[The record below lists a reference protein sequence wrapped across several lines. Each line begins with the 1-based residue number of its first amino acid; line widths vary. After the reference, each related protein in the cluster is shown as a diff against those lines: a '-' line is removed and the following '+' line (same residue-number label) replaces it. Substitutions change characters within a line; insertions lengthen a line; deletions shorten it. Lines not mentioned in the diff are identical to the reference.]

1 MADVG
6 ELVIRPVGAGDS
18 IAMLTELLHR
28 AYASLSAMGLNF
40 TAVDQ
45 PEAVTQRR
53 VERGYCFV
61 AVVGD
66 ALVGT
71 VTVYPPGRVLVCDWY
86 RRAGTAVFGQ
96 IAVLPERQHDGIGGQ
111 LLERAEQH
119 AHELGASDL
128 ACDTAEPAVHLIEW
142 YSRRGYR
149 AVDHVQWEGKTYR
162 SVVLSKPLGNRVP

>member
-18 IAMLTELLHR
+18 IAMLTELLHL
-28 AYASLSAMGLNF
+28 AYASLGAMGLNF

-53 VERGYCFV
+53 VERGCCFV

-96 IAVLPERQHDGIGGQ
+96 IAVLP
-111 LLERAEQH
+111 
-119 AHELGASDL
+119 
-128 ACDTAEPAVHLIEW
+128 
-142 YSRRGYR
+142 
-149 AVDHVQWEGKTYR
+149 
-162 SVVLSKPLGNRVP
+162 